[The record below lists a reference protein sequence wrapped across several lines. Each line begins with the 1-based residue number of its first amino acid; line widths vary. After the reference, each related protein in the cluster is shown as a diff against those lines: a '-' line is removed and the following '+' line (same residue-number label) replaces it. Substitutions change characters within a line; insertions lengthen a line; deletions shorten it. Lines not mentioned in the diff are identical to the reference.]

1 MMIFLGKNRFLTTT
15 LFEKKENPT
24 DYYSFGKHFAK
35 WQKFNTKKNKNK
47 KTAAWEIL
55 N

>member
-1 MMIFLGKNRFLTTT
+1 MVIFWEKNRLLTT

-35 WQKFNTKKNKNK
+35 WQKFNTKKKRK
-47 KTAAWEIL
+47 KPL
-55 N
+55 PGRY